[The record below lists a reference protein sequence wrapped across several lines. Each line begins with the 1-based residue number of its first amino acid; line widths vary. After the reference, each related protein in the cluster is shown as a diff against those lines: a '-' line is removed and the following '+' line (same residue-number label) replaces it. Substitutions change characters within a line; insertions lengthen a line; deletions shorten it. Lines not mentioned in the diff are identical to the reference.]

1 MTGNMRIQKKLVFA
15 FVLIG
20 LFSVIVGMFG
30 LVTVYITNG
39 NTNDIY
45 SGHFIPTTYLYD
57 IQKNLLQVNNNYN
70 LLLYEKDILQSKKR
84 ISGIDGLIKSNKELL
99 KQYETVKTS
108 LPDSGYEALKRD
120 LQACYTV
127 MDKMNVLLASNDIAG
142 AMNVAPDFHSRMDL
156 VNKDI
161 LKLIEMET
169 KTAGTSLADSQR
181 AFITSS
187 AAIAGITLICLLLA
201 VVTGILI
208 SRKISRPIMAL
219 AAAAE
224 RLAEGDAEIGIKAE
238 SQDEIGDLVNSFGR
252 MVDNIR
258 EQADVARQIA
268 EGSLEIDIQPRSDRD
283 ILGHSMH
290 SVVITLRKLIE
301 ASGEM
306 TQTALN
312 GELSKRGDSSQFF
325 GGYRDIITGFNRTLD
340 AVVEPLGTAAEYL
353 GQISRGEIPELIE
366 EEYPGDFNEIRE
378 SLNKCV
384 SAVSLMM
391 RDVDIL
397 SEAAIGGKLSMRA
410 EESNHEGDFRK
421 IIAGVNGTLDAITRP
436 LSVAAEYMKEI
447 GTGKIPEKIEDIYQG
462 DFENIKE
469 SINSCIDGLGFL
481 KEGSSVL
488 NRMSGNDYTCRAGIG
503 GQGIYKEIAESINNV
518 SDHVEEL
525 TGFIGHVAD
534 GNLEDLDYL
543 RTVGKRSEND
553 TLIPSVILMIETIKT
568 LVEETN
574 RLSQSAVDG
583 ELSERGYAE
592 RFRGEYKIV
601 VEGINRTLDAVI
613 EPITEATYVLK
624 EMAAGNLRVK
634 MEGDYRGD
642 HGEIKNALNGTL
654 ESLLSYVDEISEVLE
669 GLSRGNLDQ
678 IIFADY
684 NGDFYAIKESLNG
697 IIITL
702 NQVMGQ
708 INHAAE
714 EVAAGSKQVAAGSQS
729 LSQGS
734 TEQASSV
741 QELSASI
748 SEVAEQAKQS
758 AVRANQAKELAVS
771 AREYALKGSSKMEQ
785 MQNSMS
791 MIDESS
797 SNITE
802 IIKVIEDIAFQT
814 NILALN
820 AAVEAARAGQFGK
833 GFAIVA
839 EEVRGLAARSGE
851 AAKRISDMIVAS
863 KVRVKDGV
871 SIASDTGAFLKSIV
885 SSIDETAVLVSD
897 IAETSSR
904 QATGIMMIDRGIEQ
918 VSRVTQDNSAMA
930 EQSAAASEELSVQAQ
945 LLTEV
950 VRSFHQEEQV
960 QIEILTAQKTP
971 LLAV

>member
-84 ISGIDGLIKSNKELL
+84 VGGIDGWIKSNKELL

-108 LPDSGYEALKRD
+108 LQDSGYEALKRD
-120 LQACYTV
+120 MQACYEV
-127 MDKMNVLLASNDIAG
+127 MDKMNVLLVSNDIAA

-161 LKLIEMET
+161 LRLIELET
-169 KTAGTSLADSQR
+169 KTAGTSLVQSQN
-181 AFITSS
+181 AFITSA
-187 AAIAGITLICLLLA
+187 AAIVGITLICLLLA
-201 VVTGILI
+201 VGTGILI

-219 AAAAE
+219 ASAAE
-224 RLAEGDAEIGIKAE
+224 RLAEGDAEIELKAE
-238 SQDEIGDLVNSFGR
+238 SKDEIGDLVNSFSR
-252 MVDNIR
+252 MVSNIK

-268 EGSLEIDIQPRSDRD
+268 EGSLELDIQPRSDRD
-283 ILGHSMH
+283 ILGLSMH
-290 SVVITLRKLIE
+290 SVVITLRKLVE
-301 ASGEM
+301 TSGEM
-306 TQTALN
+306 TQTALK
-312 GELSKRGDSSQFF
+312 GEISKRGDSAQFF
-325 GGYRDIITGFNRTLD
+325 GGYHDIIAGFNQTLD
-340 AVVEPLGTAAEYL
+340 AVVEPLKKTSGYL
-353 GQISRGEIPELIE
+353 RQISRGEIPELIE
-366 EEYPGDFNEIRE
+366 EGYPGDFNEIRE

-384 SAVSLMM
+384 GAVSLMM
-391 RDVDIL
+391 KDVDLL
-397 SEAAIGGKLSMRA
+397 SEAAISGKLSMRA

-421 IIAGVNGTLDAITRP
+421 IITGVNGTLDAITKP
-436 LSVAAEYMKEI
+436 LSDAAEYMEKI
-447 GTGKIPEKIEDIYQG
+447 GRGEIPEKIEEVYQG
-462 DFENIKE
+462 DFENIKD
-469 SINSCIDGLGFL
+469 SINSCIEGLGFL
-481 KEGSSVL
+481 EEGSNVL
-488 NRMSGNDYTCRAGIG
+488 NRMSGNDFTYRAGIG
-503 GQGIYKEIAESINNV
+503 GQGIYKEIAESINDV

-525 TGFIGHVAD
+525 TGFISHVAD

-543 RTVGKRSEND
+543 STVGKRSEND
-553 TLIPSVILMIETIKT
+553 TLIPSVILMIETIKA

-574 RLSQSAVDG
+574 RLSQSAVEG
-583 ELSERGYAE
+583 ELSERGHAE

-613 EPITEATYVLK
+613 EPIEEATYVLK
-624 EMAAGNLRVK
+624 EMAAGNLRVN

-642 HGEIKNALNGTL
+642 HGEIKNALNHTI
-654 ESLLSYVDEISEVLE
+654 ENFLSHIDEISEVLE
-669 GLSRGNLDQ
+669 GLSNGNLDQ
-678 IIFADY
+678 IIFGDY
-684 NGDFYAIKESLNG
+684 HGDFYAIKESLNG

-702 NQVMGQ
+702 KQVMGQ
-708 INHAAE
+708 INTAAD
-714 EVAAGSKQVAAGSQS
+714 EVAAGSKQVAAESQS
-729 LSQGS
+729 LSQGA
-734 TEQASSV
+734 TEQAASV

-748 SEVAEQAKQS
+748 SEVAEQVKQS
-758 AVRANQAKELAVS
+758 AVRADQAREVAAS
-771 AREYALKGSSKMEQ
+771 AREYALKGSSQMEH
-785 MQNSMS
+785 MQSSMS

-797 SNITE
+797 SNITK

-851 AAKRISDMIVAS
+851 AARRISDMIVES
-863 KVRVKDGV
+863 KGRVKDGV
-871 SIASDTGAFLKSIV
+871 SIANDTGAFLKSIV
-885 SSIDETAVLVSD
+885 SSIDKTAMLVSD
-897 IAETSSR
+897 IAETSGR
-904 QATGIMMIDRGIEQ
+904 QSSGIMMIDSGIEQ
-918 VSRVTQDNSAMA
+918 ISRVIQYNSAMA

-950 VRSFHQEEQV
+950 MRSFHQEEQQV
-960 QIEILTAQKTP
+960 GILPAPQIP
-971 LLAV
+971 LLAI